1 MNLKSILLIST
12 LCVRVCVH
20 APCMGRGQGA
30 FAERLFIILQKQNS
44 PDLSGAVSSISLGTG
59 GG

>member
-1 MNLKSILLIST
+1 M

-20 APCMGRGQGA
+20 AHCMGRGQGA
-30 FAERLFIILQKQNS
+30 FAERLFITLQKEKNS